1 MERWHQCQQAK
12 SHCQQK
18 LIILFPKNRTKIKI
32 KTRGKYKKIQ
42 VSLEFPKSLRK
53 KLRREGLDLHRLL
66 ALVHNS
72 CCYATM
78 QHLMTSF
85 CNI

>member
-1 MERWHQCQQAK
+1 MK
-12 SHCQQK
+12 SCDYVYSHNSVIMGPFTASESK
-18 LIILFPKNRTKIKI
+18 KTIKE
-32 KTRGKYKKIQ
+32 K
-42 VSLEFPKSLRK
+42 VN

-85 CNI
+85 LQHLMTSF